1 VKIPLGWAN
10 IKQAGS
16 NQKQPANPSL
26 DEIARKQAIEEKKRQ
41 KIIAEEQAKRAME
54 AAQKKQAAAAKTP
67 WNKVP
72 VSGKKVQQSGGGQ
85 KKSLAEVMKE
95 QQKAKEGKKKPQVA
109 VSQKAQKAPTL
120 KLPGGSQW
128 NQRISQAQAAPTRP
142 APAPAP
148 KVNKTKGSSP
158 WAKVA
163 SFEQSRA
170 TTKGWDQE
178 PTLGNANK
186 MRVAK
191 PLPAVKKAPK
201 KNPHQQSKKKVE
213 QLFNQQATKVA
224 KEVNDEYAELK
235 KWFFPKLKELQPK
248 SCAEVLFSSLISLDD
263 VYEIKD
269 QITASFGEG
278 QVMKDFGDEFIKRS
292 GKANKNNWQKA
303 NGGKKGKK
311 KNQFKNANMLLGI
324 TVGASANRT
333 NMGEIQTPQ

>member
-1 VKIPLGWAN
+1 MG
-10 IKQAGS
+10 
-16 NQKQPANPSL
+16 
-26 DEIARKQAIEEKKRQ
+26 
-41 KIIAEEQAKRAME
+41 
-54 AAQKKQAAAAKTP
+54 
-67 WNKVP
+67 
-72 VSGKKVQQSGGGQ
+72 
-85 KKSLAEVMKE
+85 
-95 QQKAKEGKKKPQVA
+95 
-109 VSQKAQKAPTL
+109 
-120 KLPGGSQW
+120 
-128 NQRISQAQAAPTRP
+128 
-142 APAPAP
+142 
-148 KVNKTKGSSP
+148 
-158 WAKVA
+158 
-163 SFEQSRA
+163 
-170 TTKGWDQE
+170 
-178 PTLGNANK
+178 
-186 MRVAK
+186 RVAK
-191 PLPAVKKAPK
+191 PLPAVKKAPKKNPQLEEEKAPK

-224 KEVNDEYAELK
+224 KEVNDEYAEQK